1 MKSLTM
7 SFRLPYSSE
16 ERNTRYLVEADL
28 SSLRQAVAFNE
39 TLKDMGQR
47 QEGEVSIRRS
57 KTAVIVVIDGDVQG
71 HEGSVSKDHT
81 LDGSEAGRT
90 RPTLGVLV
98 VPEVKQMVQISS
110 Y

>member
-1 MKSLTM
+1 M

-16 ERNTRYLVEADL
+16 ERSTQYLVEADL
-28 SSLRQAVAFNE
+28 SSLRQTVAFNE

-90 RPTLGVLV
+90 SPTLGVLV
-98 VPEVKQMVQISS
+98 VPEVKQMGQISS